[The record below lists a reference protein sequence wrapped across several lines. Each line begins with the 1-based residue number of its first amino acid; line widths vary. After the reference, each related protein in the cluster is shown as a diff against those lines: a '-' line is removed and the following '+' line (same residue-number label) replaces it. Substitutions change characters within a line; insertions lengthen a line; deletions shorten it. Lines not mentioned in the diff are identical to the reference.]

1 MEKNVVNDPKLIAYC
16 GLYCGACGKYING
29 KCPACA
35 GNEKASW
42 CEIRKCCM
50 ENNYKSCAD
59 CTQYPNAVDCKKFN
73 NFIGRVF
80 GLIFRSNRP
89 ACITLIKEKG
99 YENFAAYM
107 AENKVMTI
115 KR

>member
-1 MEKNVVNDPKLIAYC
+1 MEKNIVNDPKTIAYC

-29 KCPACA
+29 KCPGCA

-50 ENNYKSCAD
+50 ENNFKSCAD
-59 CTQYPNAVDCKKFN
+59 CKQYPNAVDCKKFN

-89 ACITLIKEKG
+89 ACIAMIKEKG

-107 AENKVMTI
+107 AENKIMTI